1 MITDCVQAQS
11 YSLYATL
18 TPCLVRSPGKELRD
32 FIEEQRKFNKELRTS
47 AAAAEMLMSCI
58 LSALRLAAFCVWK
71 ASLTHGGKLDA
82 Q

>member
-1 MITDCVQAQS
+1 M
-11 YSLYATL
+11 
-18 TPCLVRSPGKELRD
+18 RSPGKELRD
-32 FIEEQRKFNKELRTS
+32 FIEEQRKFNKEQRKFNKELRTS